1 MKGFPH
7 LLLILP
13 HPHSF
18 FNLLLSDHLRPPS
31 NSQRG
36 STASLTRKC
45 KGPCT
50 AFTSQQ
56 RVARSGSRTTSLPP
70 VRHSHLQLRVS
81 APQVLTFTFSLH
93 PALAAVSLHLW
104 CHHPPSDMTPSH
116 FWWLPFSLFS
126 YPRGY
131 QVFWLWLRNVFA
143 NCILDTRK

>member
-70 VRHSHLQLRVS
+70 VRHSHLQLSVS
-81 APQVLTFTFSLH
+81 APQVLTFTLKLYLVSWEKKVRVWSWISLLPLCRRELIRPVFS
-93 PALAAVSLHLW
+93 VSFSPYFKGIIVNDHLLQGNQNNR
-104 CHHPPSDMTPSH
+104 S
-116 FWWLPFSLFS
+116 
-126 YPRGY
+126 
-131 QVFWLWLRNVFA
+131 
-143 NCILDTRK
+143 